1 MMAIWFK
8 ANKLA
13 VNKSK
18 TKYIIFRSK
27 GKKLKADLAPVVI
40 DENEPGLPYDPNNV
54 TVLERFHDKH
64 DNHDCRAYKLLGI
77 YLDEHLTL
85 DNHVNHLSKKLT
97 RSLYCIKMAKN
108 NLNFKSLRSL
118 YFALVH
124 SHLTYCPSI
133 LNCLSTANKNKLFKV
148 QKKAI
153 RTITKSAYNAH
164 TLPLFIEHKILP
176 LEKIIK
182 QGMLLFMHSINYN
195 YAPKSFANVWRK
207 NNEREA
213 NLTLRNDDDF
223 VLPNPRIEFYKK
235 MPIYSLPQLWN
246 NSGNLRF
253 YDLKITFKRVLKDQ
267 LFEELTA
274 E

>member
-1 MMAIWFK
+1 
-8 ANKLA
+8 
-13 VNKSK
+13 
-18 TKYIIFRSK
+18 
-27 GKKLKADLAPVVI
+27 
-40 DENEPGLPYDPNNV
+40 
-54 TVLERFHDKH
+54 
-64 DNHDCRAYKLLGI
+64 
-77 YLDEHLTL
+77 
-85 DNHVNHLSKKLT
+85 
-97 RSLYCIKMAKN
+97 
-108 NLNFKSLRSL
+108 
-118 YFALVH
+118 
-124 SHLTYCPSI
+124 
-133 LNCLSTANKNKLFKV
+133 LFKV